1 MQTQALM
8 GRGGYNRI
16 SPPVLGRG
24 GYNRDIKP
32 SGISRP
38 SNPSSLATRTYF
50 EAGEVLDTDLGLEDG
65 IAA

>member
-16 SPPVLGRG
+16 FASALSRG
-24 GYNRDIKP
+24 GCNRDIKT

-38 SNPSSLATRTYF
+38 SNPSSLVVRSARI
-50 EAGEVLDTDLGLEDG
+50 LSDDG
-65 IAA
+65 RGGYN